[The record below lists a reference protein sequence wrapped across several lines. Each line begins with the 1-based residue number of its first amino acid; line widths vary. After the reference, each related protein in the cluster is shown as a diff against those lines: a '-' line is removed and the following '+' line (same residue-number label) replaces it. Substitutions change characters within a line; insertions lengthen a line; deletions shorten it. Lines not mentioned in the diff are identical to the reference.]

1 MGSDVVISVNGG
13 MNLGYSL
20 MITGK
25 NLVENEFLLKD
36 SVYPFCHGIII
47 GTATLGHTDTY
58 LIFLQQLD
66 IRLATVLYSTI

>member
-1 MGSDVVISVNGG
+1 MRPDSVVSVNCA
-13 MNLGYSL
+13 MNFGYCL

-36 SVYPFCHGIII
+36 SVYPFCHRIII
-47 GTATLGHTDTY
+47 GAATLGHTDTY